1 MGLMRKKKP
10 NIDILRWMK
19 VVNCLLFAFHGKG
32 AKACWANRDN
42 IWRKSGEANKNG
54 NEEYHRKN
62 NVW

>member
-19 VVNCLLFAFHGKG
+19 VVNRLLFAFHGKG

-42 IWRKSGEANKNG
+42 I
-54 NEEYHRKN
+54 
-62 NVW
+62 